1 MIPHYTLSSNFFF
14 FHWFD
19 LDTKFCT
26 VNFAF
31 YLKYIQYKLWL
42 LQFFFSML
50 ERQLPSLNV
59 AFAETWETLTPK
71 VSPHTSPLPTG
82 ARWKEAKQKVKAWHY
97 CFILDG
103 GVLQLWRAFAIVLAC
118 WAVRLFVKYVHQLE
132 SVAIRQTW
140 CERIRESICWHS
152 GQRYVINADFTL
164 HWIELA
170 MIATSPPLIHPIKPS
185 LFIYLQ
191 PQPPDM
197 HGMSAPAAP
206 QTHAPAKVNCAHIF
220 PSISS
225 EAVKDT
231 HRYLKRAVSWL
242 KLFFS
247 FWTKILPFCST
258 HMPTHLDTHSV
269 SVYSTAVRWQGA

>member
-1 MIPHYTLSSNFFF
+1 
-14 FHWFD
+14 
-19 LDTKFCT
+19 
-26 VNFAF
+26 
-31 YLKYIQYKLWL
+31 
-42 LQFFFSML
+42 ML
-50 ERQLPSLNV
+50 EHQLPSLNV
-59 AFAETWETLTPK
+59 AFAETWETLTPR

-82 ARWKEAKQKVKAWHY
+82 ARWEEAKHKVKAWHY

-103 GVLQLWRAFAIVLAC
+103 GVLQLWRAFATVLAC
-118 WAVRLFVKYVHQLE
+118 LAVRLFVKYVHQLE

-197 HGMSAPAAP
+197 HGMSALAAP
-206 QTHAPAKVNCAHIF
+206 QTHAPAKLNCAHIS
-220 PSISS
+220 PCISS

-242 KLFFS
+242 KLFFLFGPKFS
-247 FWTKILPFCST
+247 HFVAHTCPRT
-258 HMPTHLDTHSV
+258 
-269 SVYSTAVRWQGA
+269 